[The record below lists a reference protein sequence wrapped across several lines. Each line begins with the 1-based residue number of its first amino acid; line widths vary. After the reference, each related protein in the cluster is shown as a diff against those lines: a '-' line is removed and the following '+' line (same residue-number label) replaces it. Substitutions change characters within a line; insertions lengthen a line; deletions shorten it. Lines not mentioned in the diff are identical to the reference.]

1 MATYLQGVTDYIP
14 QVQPFQPNMNL
25 YANVLQQKQTK
36 YDQNWESI
44 NNVYS
49 QLIYA
54 DLSRGD
60 NQERRDELVKAIDF
74 NLKKVSGL
82 DLSLQQN
89 TRQAKQLFTPFYED
103 KFLMKDMAW
112 TKNFRSEA
120 SRALGLK
127 NSKDEKQRAQYWDT
141 GMKGLD
147 YRKQEF
153 TEAELQDTL
162 NFGNARYTSYVNT
175 SEKAL
180 DIAKKANLSIES
192 VDFSPDGRWIIKN
205 TNGEKLKEPL
215 SKLFMATVAKDP
227 AVQAVYQE
235 QAYVNRKDYASVNA
249 SMFNGDK
256 KQAEIRYL
264 SEQLDNQ
271 ALKTKMKYDELN
283 DRSRVYTNKI
293 NTLQKQLDNNT
304 AKPGTEKLLAELK
317 SNKQIN
323 DTALGRWNEVLE
335 QLKGSESSTLST
347 SNGFRNPYGD
357 LETLRRKVDGAVANE
372 LLYKDVNEA
381 AQTFAYR
388 NHKQDVEANPYKVME
403 IKHQNAVSL
412 ERMRAESR
420 RTLLE
425 DKINAEKQ
433 FEWQKEMVKAGV
445 GTFNEKGEFNY
456 LPGFNEVRSKT
467 TRGSDTTT
475 PLMNY
480 EEVKNLGE
488 DQIIETS
495 SKVVTPIIQ
504 TLYQLLQDGQN
515 ENGEP
520 LIDKEEIENILG
532 VDIKTFNDNYK
543 NKDWVLQNVTSDK
556 LTKIWNK
563 YDDFMKE
570 SGAKLLPNF
579 NKKQHTSITRDLEA
593 FTRSKTA
600 HDKWVKE
607 VNDGAI
613 KAITKENWTGFAE
626 PLNSQKDKVLEI
638 FMELASDGTIP
649 DNRNF
654 VSWVYGKA
662 PGQNS
667 KVVEE
672 FTNRLI
678 KEGLILP
685 ELSEVA
691 QQSYSGRRGTG
702 SQISYAWETH
712 KNEVA
717 QTYTN
722 PSTGKKFTSANEYE
736 RYQRDNFDSEIFYKD
751 YGHKVLTKL
760 KDSMFKNVS
769 EAMSSKT
776 HPLLPSFGL
785 ISNNSMTQI
794 NGTTILASPQTGT
807 TGDIYARDVLDD
819 FNRNIDFDGVT
830 NQYSIYGS
838 TITGVEK
845 SKELNQ
851 QLLDGGYTQ
860 GLNGLV
866 SSIVSNMH
874 SKYKDLNQFSIDYND
889 ISESKLGKESITL
902 NFSKDDLEKW
912 RKNTDNLESFGVDEN
927 LSKQVI
933 ESIITNGITASVDDG
948 NFNNNFAR
956 TSKLTA
962 FEKAVS
968 VSDEPFVIKDV
979 DNFKN
984 SITYTKHDL
993 EPNNFVIKVE
1003 LNTIDPISGEE
1014 FTFKKSNN
1022 VNLNT
1027 SDNLETYY
1035 NEALESFDLIN
1046 SLPNIY
1052 SQDEKLYNVMLQ
1064 NIVNLYSSNN

>member
-54 DLSRGD
+54 DLSRED

-103 KFLMKDMAW
+103 KFLMKDIAW
-112 TKNFRSEA
+112 TKNFTSEA
-120 SRALGLK
+120 SRALSLK

-141 GMKGLD
+141 GMRGMD

-153 TEAELQDTL
+153 TEADLQDTL

-180 DIAKKANLSIES
+180 DIAKKAGLSIES
-192 VDFSPDGRWIIKN
+192 VEFSPDGRWIIKN

-249 SMFNGDK
+249 SMFGGDK

-283 DRSRVYTNKI
+283 DRSRVYTNQI
-293 NTLQKQLDNNT
+293 NKLQKQLDNNT
-304 AKPGTEKLLAELK
+304 AKPGTQQLIAELK
-317 SNKQIN
+317 SNQQIN

-335 QLKGSESSTLST
+335 QLKGSESSTANT

-381 AQTFAYR
+381 AETFAYR
-388 NHKQDVEANPYKVME
+388 NHKQDIEANPYKVME

-425 DKINAEKQ
+425 DKQKAEKA

-445 GTFNEKGEFNY
+445 GTFNNKGEFSY
-456 LPGFNEVRSKT
+456 IPGYDEVREKK
-467 TRGSDTTT
+467 TRGSDKST
-475 PLMNY
+475 PLMSY
-480 EEVKNLGE
+480 EEVKTLGE
-488 DQIIETS
+488 DQTVQTS
-495 SKVVTPIIQ
+495 MQVTKPIIDN
-504 TLYQLLQDGQN
+504 LYQLLRDGQN
-515 ENGEP
+515 EKGEP
-520 LIDKEEIENILG
+520 LINEEDIRNILG
-532 VDIKTFNDNYK
+532 LDLETFNSKYNDRDWILKNVNPGKLAAIWTNY
-543 NKDWVLQNVTSDK
+543 NK
-556 LTKIWNK
+556 
-563 YDDFMKE
+563 FME
-570 SGAKLLPNF
+570 DSGAKLLSSFDKN
-579 NKKQHTSITRDLEA
+579 QHMGITRDIDA

-613 KAITKENWTGFAE
+613 KALTKEPWTGFAA
-626 PLNSQKDKVLEI
+626 PLDAQKDKVLSI
-638 FMELASDGTIP
+638 FMDIASDANIP

-654 VSWVYGKA
+654 MSWVYREA
-662 PGQNS
+662 PGKDS
-667 KVVEE
+667 KVVKD

-685 ELSEVA
+685 DL
-691 QQSYSGRRGTG
+691 QQAAAKTYSGRRATG
-702 SQISYAWETH
+702 SQFDYAWENH
-712 KNEVA
+712 KNEIA
-717 QTYTN
+717 QTYKN
-722 PSTGKKFTSANEYE
+722 PSTGRNFSNAIEYV
-736 RYQRDNFDSEIFYKD
+736 RYQRENFGSEAKYQD
-751 YGHKVLTKL
+751 YGHKILTKL
-760 KDSMFKNVS
+760 KDRMFDNVS
-769 EAMSSKT
+769 TAMSSKT

-794 NGTTILASPQTGT
+794 NGTTILAAPQTGT
-807 TGDIYARDVLDD
+807 IGDVYARDVLDD
-819 FNRNIDFDGVT
+819 LTRNVDFDRT
-830 NQYSIYGS
+830 NNQYSIYGS
-838 TITGVEK
+838 TITGLERSRKLDK
-845 SKELNQ
+845 SLV
-851 QLLDGGYTQ
+851 DAGYTQ
-860 GLNGLV
+860 GINGLV
-866 SSIVSNMH
+866 GSIVNDM
-874 SKYKDLNQFSIDYND
+874 KNGYKDLNHFSVDYND

-912 RKNTDNLESFGVDEN
+912 RKNTENLESFGIDEAQ
-927 LSKQVI
+927 SKQII

-948 NFNNNFAR
+948 AFNNNFAR
-956 TSKLTA
+956 SSKLTA
-962 FEKAVS
+962 FEKAVA
-968 VSDEPFVIKDV
+968 VSDDPFIIRDT
-979 DNFKN
+979 DNSKN
-984 SITYTKHDL
+984 SITYTKHRL
-993 EPNNFVIKVE
+993 EPNNFVIDIE
-1003 LNTIDPISGEE
+1003 LNAIDPVTNKE
-1014 FTFKKSNN
+1014 FTLVKSQN
-1022 VNLNT
+1022 VGLNT
-1027 SDNLETYY
+1027 TSSLDAHY
-1035 NEALESFDLIN
+1035 NEALETFNLVN

-1052 SQDEKLYNVMLQ
+1052 AQDK
-1064 NIVNLYSSNN
+1064 NLYAMLLQSIIQLGYE